1 MAEPSLFNKLSSTVL
16 YMLVHTTKMTG
27 NFFFSSTLKYM
38 SSDMFLLSFIR
49 NALGKI
55 ENPENEA
62 NEAIR

>member
-1 MAEPSLFNKLSSTVL
+1 
-16 YMLVHTTKMTG
+16 
-27 NFFFSSTLKYM
+27 M

-49 NALGKI
+49 NTLVKI